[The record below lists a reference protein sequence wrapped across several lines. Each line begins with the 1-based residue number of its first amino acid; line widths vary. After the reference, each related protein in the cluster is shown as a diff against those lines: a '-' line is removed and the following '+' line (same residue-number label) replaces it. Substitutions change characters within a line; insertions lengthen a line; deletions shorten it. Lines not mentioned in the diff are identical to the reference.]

1 MALKAEEINLL
12 VYRYLQESGHL
23 HSAFT
28 FAYESLVTQS
38 EIAKMYADKM
48 PPGALISIIQ
58 KGLMYLK
65 VEENMDADIL
75 KCSTDPICSIKSS
88 TELSILDAIVLQGI
102 TKSKSIKY
110 SKWYVKHD
118 KNRNEDEDEEVESRT
133 IGKRKR
139 IGICMAPN
147 ATQRIDI
154 SKKHTSEMEGSEI
167 SLPHL
172 TKGTSFPDIQSTG
185 VTEEQVIS
193 SEDVLILTG
202 HEAEVFCCSWHPSDE
217 LLASG
222 SGDSTVRLWNLPDDK
237 TTANLKIKSPLP
249 RVLECIAPMSQEKK
263 STSAGDDHD
272 VTTLEWSVDGSLLAT
287 GCMDG
292 IARLWSR
299 EGILRHSLD
308 AHSES
313 IFSLRFDAAGKRLLT
328 GSYDKCVSVWDVSTG
343 KLQHKFESHSAQVL
357 DVDWKPGIHP
367 SPFEFDCTSNNSI
380 VQVDIMGM
388 MFSRHAQQIAQLLS
402 VHLQTER
409 PTLTRQQQLP
419 HRCKS

>member
-272 VTTLEWSVDGSLLAT
+272 VPELS
-287 GCMDG
+287 
-292 IARLWSR
+292 
-299 EGILRHSLD
+299 
-308 AHSES
+308 
-313 IFSLRFDAAGKRLLT
+313 
-328 GSYDKCVSVWDVSTG
+328 SYRVS
-343 KLQHKFESHSAQVL
+343 
-357 DVDWKPGIHP
+357 HP
-367 SPFEFDCTSNNSI
+367 
-380 VQVDIMGM
+380 
-388 MFSRHAQQIAQLLS
+388 
-402 VHLQTER
+402 
-409 PTLTRQQQLP
+409 
-419 HRCKS
+419 